1 MGNLQTQLGSVS
13 ADIPPPP
20 HNDGTL
26 PLQDGQVTFLSIK
39 LFSAIQNTFGSKKV
53 QVHFCITDLFI
64 PNFLLSRSTLHVLC
78 MFYGS
83 VEREFFCIVYRIE
96 CISSMTAFIRRWAV
110 QIKSLL
116 GPLWSWNEKSKILII
131 WFRKLWL
138 HVTPGHQP
146 ETETRG
152 RQNKQKV
159 HLLIHLHRRR

>member
-1 MGNLQTQLGSVS
+1 MITILLRGGYGQKITILHREGGSTETPKSDYV
-13 ADIPPPP
+13 IY
-20 HNDGTL
+20 GW
-26 PLQDGQVTFLSIK
+26 PLM
-39 LFSAIQNTFGSKKV
+39 
-53 QVHFCITDLFI
+53 DLFI